1 MFEYLLFCVLV
12 GNVVATSLLWMHHN
26 ALKKISIQTIQDKR
40 KEFLEHRDRLRG
52 DILELC
58 ESMWSHPQDW
68 VLTYNGAM
76 HRSGLTIATI
86 GTDSVYIRSPL
97 PDQHLNPHEQREL
110 IQALRHIQAT
120 QMRSFLAGEDDHLA
134 LPEALSSTTPH
145 PNDASSSAEPTPPG
159 LPATA

>member
-12 GNVVATSLLWMHHN
+12 GNVVATSFLWMHHS

-120 QMRSFLAGEDDHLA
+120 QMRSFLSGDEENLA
-134 LPEALSSTTPH
+134 LPEALGS
-145 PNDASSSAEPTPPG
+145 NAAAASDSPSSADPLPPG

>member
-12 GNVVATSLLWMHHN
+12 GNVVATSLLWMHHT

-58 ESMWSHPQDW
+58 ESMWSNPQDW

-120 QMRSFLAGEDDHLA
+120 QMRSFLAGDEDNLA
-134 LPEALSSTTPH
+134 LPEPLTSPTS
-145 PNDASSSAEPTPPG
+145 DATSPVEPGPPG

>member
-26 ALKKISIQTIQDKR
+26 ALKKISIKTIQDKR

-58 ESMWSHPQDW
+58 ESMWTNPQDW

-97 PDQHLNPHEQREL
+97 PDQHLNPHEQKEL
-110 IQALRHIQAT
+110 IQALRHIQAM
-120 QMRSFLAGEDDHLA
+120 QMRAFLSGDDDGLA
-134 LPEALSSTTPH
+134 LPEASTH
-145 PNDASSSAEPTPPG
+145 GDASAGDARALANAGIAS
-159 LPATA
+159 LPASA